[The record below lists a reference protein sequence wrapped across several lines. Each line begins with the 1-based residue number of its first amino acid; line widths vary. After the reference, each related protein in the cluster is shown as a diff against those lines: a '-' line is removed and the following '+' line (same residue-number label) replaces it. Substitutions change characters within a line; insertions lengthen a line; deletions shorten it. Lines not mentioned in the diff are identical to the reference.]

1 MFTDIFKKYSDYGL
15 ISLRIGLGVVFLL
28 HGIGKLLAVG
38 PFAAGISGTAG
49 FFTNVGIPAAMLF
62 AWIVALVET
71 FSGLA
76 ILGGF
81 QTRLASLLVAV
92 DMLIAFLVV
101 HISNGFN
108 VANGGGELVWAL
120 FFGAVTLMLLGPGK
134 KWSVDKN

>member
-1 MFTDIFKKYSDYGL
+1 MFTDVFKKSSDYGL
-15 ISLRIGLGVVFLL
+15 VSLRIGLGVVFLL

-49 FFTNVGIPAAMLF
+49 FFTNVGIPAAML
-62 AWIVALVET
+62 V
-71 FSGLA
+71 
-76 ILGGF
+76 
-81 QTRLASLLVAV
+81 
-92 DMLIAFLVV
+92 AFLVV

-108 VANGGGELVWAL
+108 VANGGGELVWVL